1 MLKEMFA
8 RRGRKFL
15 LSVGDEGA
23 VLAYQVAGKIEGRF
37 FFSNVAAPEI
47 EKVFLGDTEA
57 RIFVLV
63 DVSDQSYL
71 QHSLPP
77 VSAMNVN
84 KMVARR
90 LEKEFDRSD
99 IKGALAM
106 GRSTTG
112 RKDWNFI
119 FASVRN
125 VSPLSDWL
133 EMLGNLPNELVG
145 IYLLPVETEP
155 LVKAIKKAVE
165 TENAVKV
172 AEWQIL
178 VTHNKTGGL
187 RQVVYRNGRLL
198 FTRMAQPV
206 GGNAPGVI
214 AGHIEQEV
222 SSTMEYVRRMNFDE
236 KAGLDIFI
244 ITASEVKKQ
253 LESTHLKVANTY
265 VMTPHEV
272 AGQLGLIGATEPKDK
287 FADVVIL
294 AQFGKSKKAMMR
306 LTTPLIEK
314 TKKVILAK
322 TALQIFPIAAV
333 PLAILLIIFN
343 VYTSIVVYGKTTQ
356 EHEKLIKVQNQ
367 QREFQQRA
375 NAQAARKADVEAMVD
390 IYDQFSKDA
399 IVPFNFLTKL
409 SQLKGPA
416 LYEAIQ
422 FAVGEEADA
431 ETKKPATT
439 IKFSADINYP
449 NRAPNA
455 QIYLKEMED
464 FAQKF
469 RDAFKKMKVDFS
481 GLPGQTD
488 FTLSVQG
495 GPTVA
500 GSAPKVVVPNAE
512 KRLIIAT
519 IHGKIDED
527 LRKAL
532 FDMPQEEKKPVVV
545 PIQTSPI
552 KPMGQRP

>member
-1 MLKEMFA
+1 M
-8 RRGRKFL
+8 
-15 LSVGDEGA
+15 
-23 VLAYQVAGKIEGRF
+23 
-37 FFSNVAAPEI
+37 
-47 EKVFLGDTEA
+47 
-57 RIFVLV
+57 
-63 DVSDQSYL
+63 
-71 QHSLPP
+71 
-77 VSAMNVN
+77 
-84 KMVARR
+84 
-90 LEKEFDRSD
+90 
-99 IKGALAM
+99 
-106 GRSTTG
+106 
-112 RKDWNFI
+112 
-119 FASVRN
+119 
-125 VSPLSDWL
+125 
-133 EMLGNLPNELVG
+133 
-145 IYLLPVETEP
+145 
-155 LVKAIKKAVE
+155 
-165 TENAVKV
+165 
-172 AEWQIL
+172 
-178 VTHNKTGGL
+178 
-187 RQVVYRNGRLL
+187 
-198 FTRMAQPV
+198 
-206 GGNAPGVI
+206 
-214 AGHIEQEV
+214 
-222 SSTMEYVRRMNFDE
+222 
-236 KAGLDIFI
+236 
-244 ITASEVKKQ
+244 
-253 LESTHLKVANTY
+253 
-265 VMTPHEV
+265 
-272 AGQLGLIGATEPKDK
+272 
-287 FADVVIL
+287 IL